1 MTREE
6 YWKSLPDDYKQA
18 LKHELDYPSATK
30 PPATKREFNAFCKKW
45 NRKPAQVFNDLVEC
59 ECQAT
64 VR

>member
-6 YWKSLPDDYKQA
+6 YWQSLSDDYKQA
-18 LKHELDYPSATK
+18 LKHVLDNPFATK
-30 PPATKREFNAFCKKW
+30 QDFDAFCKKW
-45 NRKPAQVFNDLVEC
+45 NKKPATVYNDLT

>member
-30 PPATKREFNAFCKKW
+30 QEFDAFCKKW
-45 NRKPAQVFNDLVEC
+45 NKKPATVFNDLTEC
-59 ECQAT
+59 KCQAT